1 MGMTHFSKKRDDGMR
16 ILHIGKYFPPSP
28 GGIENFSSDLIHAL
42 TRRGLVN
49 AALVHADPLFP
60 VDNKPAAHEMT
71 AHEMPHGAPAKEDIW
86 IHRVPSVGPLL
97 YTPVSLGFPLALH
110 RAIKG
115 FKPDLLYF
123 HMPNV
128 SAFNALFLP
137 RAWTLPWALD
147 WHSDVVS
154 SKIDW
159 RLAVAYPAYFPFEQ
173 AMIAKA
179 GAVVVHSQPYL
190 DSSLP
195 LKPWRRKCVVA
206 PLGIDPER
214 ILGKTPK
221 GNRPKNAPETRPK
234 TGGQTRQ
241 QTHRQTRKKN
251 SRTTIPGVIQNF
263 WKQEGPF
270 RLLAAGRLSYYKG
283 HDVLIRATSQLKNVS
298 TVIAGD
304 GERFDELT
312 GIIRET
318 GAGQRVSLTGHVSDE
333 TLSWLMKRCH
343 CLCVPSVE
351 RTEAFGM
358 VILEAMSLGKPVIA
372 SDIPG
377 SGIGFA
383 VANGQTGLL
392 VPPGNI
398 NRLKAACQW
407 MMENREMARQMG
419 AAGKKRFDALFH
431 IDAIAEKID
440 PILHKII
447 KKKQNH
453 HMKPKT

>member
-28 GGIENFSSDLIHAL
+28 GGIENFSADLISAL

-49 AALVHADPLFP
+49 AALVHEDPLFP
-60 VDNKPAAHEMT
+60 VDNTPAARET
-71 AHEMPHGAPAKEDIW
+71 APGAPAKETVW
-86 IHRVPSVGPLL
+86 IGRVPSMGALL
-97 YTPVSLGFPLALH
+97 YAPVSPGFPLALR

-214 ILGKTPK
+214 ISGKP
-221 GNRPKNAPETRPK
+221 PEKNRPK
-234 TGGQTRQ
+234 TGGQARR
-241 QTHRQTRKKN
+241 QTHRHTREKN
-251 SRTTIPGVIQNF
+251 SRTTIPGLIQNA

-298 TVIAGD
+298 AVIAGA
-304 GERFDELT
+304 GERFDELN

-318 GAGQRVSLTGHVSDE
+318 GAGQRISLAGHVSDE

-343 CLCVPSVE
+343 CLCLPSVE

-392 VPPGNI
+392 VPPGDI
-398 NRLKAACQW
+398 NRLKTACQW

-431 IDAIAEKID
+431 IDAVAEKID
-440 PILHKII
+440 PIFHKII
-447 KKKQNH
+447 KKN
-453 HMKPKT
+453 KTIA